1 MHWPNHT
8 QAWREW
14 RTAMSGSRMHHGWL
28 LAGKSGL
35 GKHDFA
41 YAAARELVAEDGV
54 PQTEGNHPDILTL
67 THLPKDDKEERK
79 REKGEPFEKKR
90 NITVGQIRGMQQRLT
105 TRPTLG
111 ARRAIIID
119 PSDDMEKSASNAL
132 LKSLEE
138 PPQGTFFLLISH
150 RPARLLPTIRSRCRM
165 VRFPTFDDAMLRQFL
180 AEETPEADAAS
191 VDAAIAACGGS
202 PGIASAFIEHN
213 LTAISGILTQIVT
226 KGDQT
231 LGQRAALVKAL
242 GQRPSR
248 TRIAAV
254 LGLAQTILT
263 GGIADRPAKAQL
275 AAIEANRE
283 LGVLASQ
290 AATYN
295 FDTSLLIMEA
305 AGLLARAGQ
314 ASD

>member
-1 MHWPNHT
+1 H
-8 QAWREW
+8 
-14 RTAMSGSRMHHGWL
+14 
-28 LAGKSGL
+28 
-35 GKHDFA
+35 
-41 YAAARELVAEDGV
+41 AAARELVAEDGV
-54 PQTEGNHPDILTL
+54 AQPAGDHPDILTL

-79 REKGEPFEKKR
+79 REKGEPYEKKR

-138 PPQGTFFLLISH
+138 PPQGTFFLLVSH

-165 VRFPTFDDAMLRQFL
+165 VRFPVLDEAMLRQFL
-180 AEETPEADAAS
+180 SDDAPEADPAS

-213 LTAISGILTQIVT
+213 LTGIAAILSAIVA
-226 KGDQT
+226 KGDHT
-231 LGQRAALVKAL
+231 LGQRASLVKAL
-242 GQRPSR
+242 GQRPNR
-248 TRIAAV
+248 AKIAAV
-254 LGLAQTILT
+254 LGLAQSTLT
-263 GGIADRPAKAQL
+263 HRIADRPAKAQL

-283 LGVLASQ
+283 LGILAGQ

-295 FDTSLLIMEA
+295 FDTGLLIMEA

>member
-1 MHWPNHT
+1 MDWPNHT
-8 QAWREW
+8 EAWREW
-14 RTAMSGSRMHHGWL
+14 RTAMSGDRMHHGWL

-41 YAAARELVAEDGV
+41 HAAARELVAEEGI
-54 PQTEGNHPDILTL
+54 PQPKGDHPDILTL

-79 REKGEPFEKKR
+79 REKGEPYEKKR
-90 NITVGQIRGMQQRLT
+90 NISVGQIREMQKRLT

-111 ARRAIIID
+111 SRRAIIID

-138 PPQGTFFLLISH
+138 PPQGTFFLLVSH

-165 VRFPTFDDAMLRQFL
+165 VRFPIFDEGMLRQYL
-180 AEETPEADAAS
+180 ADQTPEADAAS
-191 VDAAIAACGGS
+191 IDAAIAACGGS

-213 LTAISGILTQIVT
+213 LTAISAILSQIVT
-226 KGDQT
+226 NGDHA
-231 LGQRAALVKAL
+231 LGQRAALAKAM

-248 TRIAAV
+248 DRIAAV
-254 LGLAQTILT
+254 LGLAQTTLT
-263 GGIADRPAKAQL
+263 SGIADRPAKAQL

-305 AGLLARAGQ
+305 GGLLARAGQ
-314 ASD
+314 ASE